1 MRLLF
6 SNILVA
12 TALFGSSCTQS
23 TEKVTPAPMP
33 TTPVNTVC
41 PIMGGKVTPSGGS
54 TTWNG
59 QMIGFC
65 CDSCIPDW
73 NELSDEQKAEKLA
86 KAAQG
91 RPDEMKKHDHGGHQH
106 SG

>member
-6 SNILVA
+6 SSILVA
-12 TALFGSSCTQS
+12 AALFGSSCTQN
-23 TEKVTPAPMP
+23 TEKVTPAPTP

-41 PIMGGKVTPSGGS
+41 PIMGGNVTPEGGS

-65 CDSCIPDW
+65 CDSCIPEW
-73 NELSDEQKAEKLA
+73 NELAEEQRAEKLA
-86 KAAQG
+86 NAANAH
-91 RPDEMKKHDHGGHQH
+91 PKEMKDHDHGGHEH
-106 SG
+106 RG

>member
-1 MRLLF
+1 
-6 SNILVA
+6 
-12 TALFGSSCTQS
+12 
-23 TEKVTPAPMP
+23 MP

-41 PIMGGKVTPSGGS
+41 PIMGGKVTPKGGS

-73 NELSDEQKAEKLA
+73 NELSDQQKAEKLA

-91 RPDEMKKHDHGGHQH
+91 RPEEVKKHDHGGHDYH
-106 SG
+106 G